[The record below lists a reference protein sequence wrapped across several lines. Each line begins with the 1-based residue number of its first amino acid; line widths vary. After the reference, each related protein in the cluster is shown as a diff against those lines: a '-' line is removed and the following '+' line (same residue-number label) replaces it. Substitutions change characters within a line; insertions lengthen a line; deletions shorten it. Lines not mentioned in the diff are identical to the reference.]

1 MTNKLDPRFRRAPKK
16 ATKVVVD
23 ERFQGMFTEG
33 DFVAPVQVDK
43 YGRKVR
49 SDREKRDLARFYRLE
64 DDDKA
69 ADASE
74 REEEEEEEEEKEKD
88 YETASRLHATTSES
102 ESESST
108 LEEGEA
114 VMDEI
119 LSSHPLVLR
128 DVPTGE
134 ATRRLA
140 LVNLDWD
147 QIRADDIYTVLHG
160 FKPITGIIHSVT
172 VYPSRFGKERMQR
185 EAVEGPAR
193 ELFVQKTSPTG
204 DGDGTSE
211 RELDEEELDA
221 EVEEE
226 LRIKDQ
232 DDQEDRESTALRK
245 YQLERLRYYY
255 AVVECDSAATASHIY
270 RHCDGSEF
278 EKSTNFLDLR
288 FIPDHV
294 TFTAEEDGPI
304 RDVATELPQKYH
316 PKPDLATAA
325 LQRSRVALT
334 WDADD
339 TERVR
344 AMRRPQRGVD
354 PEEEDLR
361 AYLASATEDETEAEE
376 EATVGGKS
384 DGLLALKY
392 RELLLGDGTG
402 PDEAGAVYGRKSS
415 GRGEQ
420 LKITFASALKS
431 SAQAT
436 GNDDDEDD
444 IHMEAQFHLSEGEG
458 STDDDHG
465 KRAADKAKDDRTPFQ
480 RYLERRKAKR
490 EARKSAVKEAKETVV
505 AESKSQRK
513 KRRVVERE
521 QRAVESERL
530 SLLLDRKAGEDDDD
544 EDGAMRRGRH
554 RPAGSGEKRKRSS
567 SSRKEAGGD
576 IDLADPRFAAVFEE
590 SSYALDPS
598 HPSFR
603 RTKATDQLI
612 KERQKR
618 LHQRS

>member
-1 MTNKLDPRFRRAPKK
+1 MTNNAKLDPRFRRAPKK

-23 ERFQGMFTEG
+23 ERFQGMFTEA
-33 DFVAPVQVDK
+33 DFVAPVRVDK
-43 YGRKVR
+43 YGRKVQ

-64 DDDKA
+64 DDEEA
-69 ADASE
+69 AGGASPS
-74 REEEEEEEEEKEKD
+74 EKD
-88 YETASRLHATTSES
+88 GEAVAGRHAAPSES
-102 ESESST
+102 YSDSESST
-108 LEEGEA
+108 SEGEA
-114 VMDEI
+114 IMDEI
-119 LSSHPLVLR
+119 LSEHPLVLR

-172 VYPSRFGKERMQR
+172 VYPSRFGKERMRR
-185 EAVEGPAR
+185 EAMEGPAR
-193 ELFVQKTSPTG
+193 ELFAQDDESPA
-204 DGDGTSE
+204 SE
-211 RELDEEELDA
+211 DSPSEQEQELDEAELDA

-232 DDQEDRESTALRK
+232 DDQEDRESIALRK

-255 AVVECDSAATASHIY
+255 AVVECDSVATASHIY

-294 TFTAEEDGPI
+294 TFTSEEDGPI
-304 RDVATELPQKYH
+304 RDVALELPKNYH
-316 PKPDLATAA
+316 PKPELATAA
-325 LQRSRVALT
+325 LQKSRVALT

-339 TERVR
+339 AERVR
-344 AMRRPQRGVD
+344 IMHRPRRGMD
-354 PEEEDLR
+354 LAEEDLR
-361 AYLASATEDETEAEE
+361 AYLASGTDGETEDEET
-376 EATVGGKS
+376 ATGGKS
-384 DGLLALKY
+384 GGAMAVKY
-392 RELLLGDGTG
+392 RELLLGDGKNGAG
-402 PDEAGAVYGRKSS
+402 PDEAGVVYGRKS
-415 GRGEQ
+415 GRAEQ
-420 LKITFASALKS
+420 LKITFTSGLKS
-431 SAQAT
+431 SAQAG

-444 IHMEAQFHLSEGEG
+444 VHMEAQFHLSEGEEG
-458 STDDDHG
+458 STDNDEGEDHG
-465 KRAADKAKDDRTPFQ
+465 RRKAEDKTPFQ
-480 RYLERRKAKR
+480 RYLERRKAKK
-490 EARKSAVKEAKETVV
+490 EARKLEAKEAKEASV

-513 KRRVVERE
+513 KRRVAERE

-530 SLLLDRKAGEDDDD
+530 SLLLDRDAEEDDD
-544 EDGAMRRGRH
+544 DGAMRRGRH
-554 RPAGSGEKRKRSS
+554 RQAGSGKGKK
-567 SSRKEAGGD
+567 SRKDTGGA
-576 IDLADPRFAAVFEE
+576 IDLEDPRFAAVFEE